1 MNAGR
6 TIGSAVLIA
15 AGVSAVVA
23 AAMVRWAPDTGPRIG
38 SVRLTEL
45 TAEFMA
51 GAVRDAASAEE
62 TAEAARRWAVG
73 LETALAVVAARR
85 GIVLAVRRGGV
96 GGRRRPYGGS
106 AVDADAPGRA
116 CRPGLACRPERVRGA
131 RSFGTGIPAMSV
143 SMRAPRNRRVLI
155 GFVALAAAW
164 LLAASRIHV
173 NASWSDDAWGY
184 FVVPIGTPNL
194 GDRVVFEPPG
204 TVGASAPYLK
214 TVWGLPGS
222 WIAVD
227 RHRDVWVD
235 DVRLGRAKPVA
246 RDGRVLAAAVP
257 GVIPP
262 DHYYLHADHVD
273 SHDSRY
279 AEIGPVPRDRIL
291 GRAFAL
297 PDLPWLGLEGPLV
310 GPDPGGP
317 ESVGLEIH
325 P

>member
-1 MNAGR
+1 
-6 TIGSAVLIA
+6 
-15 AGVSAVVA
+15 
-23 AAMVRWAPDTGPRIG
+23 
-38 SVRLTEL
+38 
-45 TAEFMA
+45 
-51 GAVRDAASAEE
+51 
-62 TAEAARRWAVG
+62 
-73 LETALAVVAARR
+73 
-85 GIVLAVRRGGV
+85 
-96 GGRRRPYGGS
+96 
-106 AVDADAPGRA
+106 
-116 CRPGLACRPERVRGA
+116 
-131 RSFGTGIPAMSV
+131 MSV

-184 FVVPIGTPNL
+184 FVVPTGTPKL

-214 TVWGLPGS
+214 TVRGLPGS
-222 WIAVD
+222 WVAVD
-227 RHRDVWVD
+227 KHGDVWVD
-235 DVRLGRAKPVA
+235 DVRQGRAKPLA
-246 RDGRVLAAAVP
+246 LDGRVLTAAAP
-257 GVIPP
+257 GIIPP

-279 AEIGPVPRDRIL
+279 AEIGPVARDRIL

-310 GPDPGGP
+310 GPDPVGRNPVGRNPLDTAFAGP
-317 ESVGLEIH
+317 ETY

>member
-1 MNAGR
+1 
-6 TIGSAVLIA
+6 
-15 AGVSAVVA
+15 
-23 AAMVRWAPDTGPRIG
+23 
-38 SVRLTEL
+38 
-45 TAEFMA
+45 
-51 GAVRDAASAEE
+51 
-62 TAEAARRWAVG
+62 
-73 LETALAVVAARR
+73 
-85 GIVLAVRRGGV
+85 
-96 GGRRRPYGGS
+96 
-106 AVDADAPGRA
+106 
-116 CRPGLACRPERVRGA
+116 
-131 RSFGTGIPAMSV
+131 MSV
-143 SMRAPRNRRVLI
+143 SMRARRNRRVLI
-155 GFVALAAAW
+155 GFMALAAASV
-164 LLAASRIHV
+164 LAASRIHV

-194 GDRVVFEPPG
+194 GDRVVFEPPE
-204 TVGASAPYLK
+204 TIGASAPYLK
-214 TVWGLPGS
+214 TVRGLPGS

-235 DVRLGRAKPVA
+235 NVRLGRAKPLA
-246 RDGRVLAAAVP
+246 LDGRVLTAAVP

-317 ESVGLEIH
+317 ESAGRSPTGREMY